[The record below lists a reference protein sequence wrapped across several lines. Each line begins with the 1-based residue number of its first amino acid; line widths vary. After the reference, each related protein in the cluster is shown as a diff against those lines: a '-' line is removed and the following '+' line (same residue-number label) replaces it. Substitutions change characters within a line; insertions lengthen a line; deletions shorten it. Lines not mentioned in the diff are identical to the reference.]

1 MTNIVV
7 MAFNASQSVSVSCGS
22 ERYTYAM
29 SSPKK
34 RRVQGGRVTP
44 KGTQPH
50 NSRPVETVQYASD
63 EPSPPWVTWLMFGL
77 FALGM
82 LVIFF
87 NYAQVF
93 FDTHNGVTLLGLGFI
108 LGGIITATRLR

>member
-1 MTNIVV
+1 
-7 MAFNASQSVSVSCGS
+7 MAINASHSATETSGR
-22 ERYTYAM
+22 EGYTCNM

-50 NSRPVETVQYASD
+50 NSRPVETVQHVSD
-63 EPSPPWVTWLMFGL
+63 EPSPPWVSYLMFGF
-77 FALGM
+77 FAVGM

-87 NYAQVF
+87 NYTRVF
-93 FDTHNGVTLLGLGFI
+93 FDTHNGFTLLGLGFI

>member
-1 MTNIVV
+1 
-7 MAFNASQSVSVSCGS
+7 
-22 ERYTYAM
+22 M

-50 NSRPVETVQYASD
+50 NAKPSVETVREINT
-63 EPSPPWVTWLMFGL
+63 EPSPPWVTYLLFGL
-77 FALGM
+77 LLIGMIIIFLNYTKLLGGE
-82 LVIFF
+82 V
-87 NYAQVF
+87 N
-93 FDTHNGVTLLGLGFI
+93 NGFTLLGLGFI

>member
-1 MTNIVV
+1 
-7 MAFNASQSVSVSCGS
+7 
-22 ERYTYAM
+22 M

-50 NSRPVETVQYASD
+50 NAKSVETLHHGSD
-63 EPSPPWVTWLMFGL
+63 EPSAPWVTWLLFGL
-77 FALGM
+77 LALGM
-82 LVIFF
+82 LVIFL
-87 NYAQVF
+87 NYTKLVPGGE
-93 FDTHNGVTLLGLGFI
+93 THNGFTLVGLGLI

>member
-1 MTNIVV
+1 
-7 MAFNASQSVSVSCGS
+7 
-22 ERYTYAM
+22 M

-50 NSRPVETVQYASD
+50 NSRPVETVQQLST
-63 EPSPPWVTWLMFGL
+63 EPSAPWVTWVLFGL
-77 FALGM
+77 LAIGM
-82 LVIFF
+82 LIIFL
-87 NYAQVF
+87 NYTQVF
-93 FDTHNGVTLLGLGFI
+93 GDTHNGFTLLGLGFI

>member
-1 MTNIVV
+1 
-7 MAFNASQSVSVSCGS
+7 
-22 ERYTYAM
+22 M

-50 NSRPVETVQYASD
+50 NMKQSSVETVRDATSD

-77 FALGM
+77 LLLGM
-82 LVIFF
+82 LVILM
-87 NYAQVF
+87 NYTKIFGETSNA
-93 FDTHNGVTLLGLGFI
+93 VTLLGLGFI
-108 LGGIITATRLR
+108 LGGIVTATRLR